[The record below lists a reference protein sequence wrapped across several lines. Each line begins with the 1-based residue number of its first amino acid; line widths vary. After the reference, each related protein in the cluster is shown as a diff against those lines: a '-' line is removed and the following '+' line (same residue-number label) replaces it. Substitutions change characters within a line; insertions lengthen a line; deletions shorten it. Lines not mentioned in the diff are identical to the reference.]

1 MLQDFKKHLMTGIS
15 YMIPMVVAGGILGA
29 LAKGLGGWEVG
40 NLAPDAS
47 GATIF
52 SYLNAFDWG
61 QFWWAISKL
70 SDFAMSFA
78 CAVLAAG
85 IAYSMSERP
94 GIVPAFILGYT
105 ANQAKAGFIGALILG
120 FIVGWLVNVFK
131 KYGEKLPKALQGLLP
146 VLIIPVFVTFFVGAL
161 FFMLLMG
168 PMTAVM
174 TAIQNWIMSLNG
186 GSKFLVGAVIGACMG
201 FDMGGPINKT
211 ASMAANALFA
221 DGYAAPESAKI
232 IGGMTPPIGVAI
244 ATFLQP
250 KKFTQAERDTGVSC
264 LFMGL
269 CFITEGVLPFAANDP
284 LRFIPCSMVGSAIA
298 GGIAMAAGVETPA
311 AHGGIFVC
319 GLSTNPLMWLVAMVV
334 GSVVTGILY
343 AIFKKKPAEEENH
356 EEEVVDLDLDINI
369 E

>member
-1 MLQDFKKHLMTGIS
+1 M
-15 YMIPMVVAGGILGA
+15 
-29 LAKGLGGWEVG
+29 
-40 NLAPDAS
+40 
-47 GATIF
+47 
-52 SYLNAFDWG
+52 
-61 QFWWAISKL
+61 
-70 SDFAMSFA
+70 
-78 CAVLAAG
+78 
-85 IAYSMSERP
+85 
-94 GIVPAFILGYT
+94 
-105 ANQAKAGFIGALILG
+105 
-120 FIVGWLVNVFK
+120 
-131 KYGEKLPKALQGLLP
+131 
-146 VLIIPVFVTFFVGAL
+146 
-161 FFMLLMG
+161 
-168 PMTAVM
+168 
-174 TAIQNWIMSLNG
+174 NG